1 MSLAMHNL
9 FQDKLRLVL
18 SVVGIALAVML
29 MLFLLGFR
37 QGVFK
42 STAIYLENAP
52 GSVAV
57 MPAGVDSSHGHGQYV
72 SPETIEAITG
82 TPGVERAVPV
92 QLQLAGLE
100 FHGQKVNVQLIGY
113 EPDLGGGPWSL
124 SAGREP
130 GADNEIVLDRVLANR
145 HGIRVGDGLNIKGQ
159 QLTVVG
165 LSNETSTFT
174 GALVFARMS
183 FLETL
188 TLAPGA
194 ATYVLVTPESGTS
207 GSDLIARLKTLPG
220 TNVVPKSKIMA
231 NDRSIIAQALDQI
244 IFLMVAAAF
253 VVGALVVGMVI
264 YSATIERRSEYGIL
278 KAIGARSGVLYRVVV
293 WQALIAASVGSLV
306 GVGFAFA
313 MGSLVT
319 NLNPQFLVAIEPS
332 AIAITLAAGFVMAI
346 VSALIPARSVTSLAP
361 AEVFR
366 R

>member
-9 FQDKLRLVL
+9 FQDKLRFLL
-18 SVVGIALAVML
+18 SIVGIGLAVML

-42 STAIYLENAP
+42 STVIYLENAP

-57 MPAGVDSSHGHGQYV
+57 MPLGIDSSHGHGQYV
-72 SPETIEAITG
+72 LPETIEAVAR
-82 TPGVERAVPV
+82 TPGVQRVVPI

-100 FHGQKVNVQLIGY
+100 FHGQKAVVQLIGY
-113 EPDLGGGPWSL
+113 EPNLGGGPWSL

-130 GADNEIVLDRVLANR
+130 GADKEIVLDRVLADR
-145 HGIRVGDGLNIKGQ
+145 HGIRVGDGLDIKGQ

-165 LSNETSTFT
+165 LSNETSTFS

-194 ATYVLVTPESGTS
+194 ASYVLVTPESGTS
-207 GSDLIARLKTLPG
+207 RSDLIATLKALPG
-220 TNVVPKSKIMA
+220 TNVVPKTQIMA
-231 NDRSIIAQALDQI
+231 NDRAIIAQALDQI
-244 IFLMVAAAF
+244 VFLMVAAAF
-253 VVGALVVGMVI
+253 IVGALVVGMII

-278 KAIGARSGVLYRVVV
+278 KAVGARSGVLYRVVL

-306 GVGFAFA
+306 GIGFAFA

-319 NLNPQFLVAIEPS
+319 NLKPQFLVAIEPS
-332 AIAITLAAGFVMAI
+332 AIIVTLAAGFVMAI
-346 VSALIPARSVTSLAP
+346 LSALLPARSVTSLAP